1 MSLILKQLR
10 GMGNILRETS
20 MMSSFMEHN
29 LGYKLGQPE
38 PLVQR
43 LQSFPLQRFVVGPRG
58 YCGGDIN
65 ELLSTQARSRAE
77 LIQGEAEVIAFSK
90 V

>member
-1 MSLILKQLR
+1 MSHFKTIERDGKYITRNKYDVQFHGAQPRVR
-10 GMGNILRETS
+10 GHPG
-20 MMSSFMEHN
+20 
-29 LGYKLGQPE
+29 

-43 LQSFPLQRFVVGPRG
+43 LQSFPLQRLVVGPRG

-77 LIQGEAEVIAFSK
+77 LVQGDAEEITFSK